1 MSVRTISLE
10 SEAGGPTDRMLLV
23 RGLIGI
29 AVIAAVVAALLLKS
43 TGALDDRVTI
53 TALLTDVGDGIPAK
67 SDVKFRGSLVGIVT
81 GVEPGS
87 DGEPNRVAISL
98 DPASAQGIPDTVTA
112 RVVPS
117 NVFAVSSVQL
127 LDHPD
132 QAGRPVQ
139 DGDTVEADTSRETI
153 ELQTVLTKLRD
164 IVDAMGRDRRDDTVG
179 VLAALATATRSQ
191 GSEIRTAGGQLVTIM
206 TELNRAIDDG
216 ETRSRLSELATAMGG
231 LQRSAP
237 DLLDAVH
244 HAIVPMQT
252 VAEKQAALTDLLSA
266 GQHTLGTSE
275 TALGNN
281 TDRMITITSSFAP
294 VLDVFADGG
303 PALAPITVKIA
314 NLSETFMTE
323 FWDPK
328 KQRGTGHFVWA
339 LTPHRMYSRADCPR
353 YGDLVGNSCQWA
365 PATVGRP
372 TLPQVLQPK
381 NYRPPAGLMGGNVG
395 PVGSRAEIEALR
407 KLLGPGANEVT
418 ALLLGPLLRGSDIKV
433 EKPGQKPDQK
443 PGRAPGER
451 ATEGGR

>member
-1 MSVRTISLE
+1 MSARTISLE
-10 SEAGGPTDRMLLV
+10 SEAGGPTDRALLF
-23 RGLIGI
+23 RGLIGLV
-29 AVIAAVVAALLLKS
+29 VIAAVVAALLFKS
-43 TGALDDRVTI
+43 TGGLDDRVTV
-53 TALLTDVGDGIPAK
+53 TALLTDVGDGIPTK

-81 GVEPGS
+81 GVEPGP
-87 DGEPNRVAISL
+87 DGEPNRVALSL
-98 DPASAQGIPDTVTA
+98 DPASAQSIPNTVTA

-132 QAGRPVQ
+132 QAGRPLQ
-139 DGDTVEADTSRETI
+139 AGDTVEADTSRSTI

-216 ETRSRLSELATAMGG
+216 ETRSRLNELATAMGG
-231 LQRSAP
+231 QQRSAP

-266 GQHTLGTSE
+266 GQHTMATSE

-281 TDRMITITSSFAP
+281 TDRMITITSSLAP

-303 PALAPITVKIA
+303 GALPPITVKIA
-314 NLSETFMTE
+314 NLSEKFMTE

-353 YGDLVGNSCQWA
+353 YGDMAGNSCQWG
-365 PATVGRP
+365 PATVERP

-381 NYRPPAGLMGGNVG
+381 NFRPPAALMGGNVG

-418 ALLLGPLLRGSDIKV
+418 SLLLGPLLRGSDIKV
-433 EKPGQKPDQK
+433 EKDNKVEKPGQ
-443 PGRAPGER
+443 R
-451 ATEGGR
+451 TEGGR